1 MAAYKWLGDY
11 AAEVAKIYERGGDTE
26 GTYRT
31 AIQNMLEAAA
41 KDFAPKVII
50 QQEPERAGDL
60 GSPDFRV
67 LSEGGGIVGY
77 VECKT
82 PGANLHKLTTK
93 AQIKKYRALS
103 ENILL
108 TDSFRWLRLRDGNAV
123 ADVRLSENEV
133 TALDFAVAA
142 GHFQFPNRHL

>member
-41 KDFAPKVII
+41 KDFAPKAVI

-108 TDSFRWLRLRDGNAV
+108 TDAFRWLHLRDGNAV